1 MGRTQTFDTA
11 TAVGAARDVFWRLG
25 YDATSL
31 GDLERATGLGRSSL
45 YHAFGSKRGLF
56 DAAVE
61 SYLDEIVRPRLA
73 ALTAQADD
81 GGRLAAGGAAPT
93 GTAAGDPAAA
103 REALAGYFAEMA
115 GAVAAVEHDDER
127 AGCLLLVST
136 AGLAGH
142 DATVRAA
149 VDAYRAE
156 LSSAF
161 SAALGRAL
169 PGASAADLEGRARL
183 FTSLVVGALTLAR
196 VNRDEAV
203 ETLRLGEGMSRGLAG

>member
-73 ALTAQADD
+73 ALTA
-81 GGRLAAGGAAPT
+81 T
-93 GTAAGDPAAA
+93 AGDPAAA

-115 GAVAAVEHDDER
+115 GAVAAVEYDDER

-169 PGASAADLEGRARL
+169 PEASAADLEGRVRL

>member
-73 ALTAQADD
+73 ALTA
-81 GGRLAAGGAAPT
+81 AGESS
-93 GTAAGDPAAA
+93 AA
-103 REALAGYFAEMA
+103 REALAEYFAEMA
-115 GAVAAVEHDDER
+115 GAVAALDHDDER

-136 AGLAGH
+136 AGQAGH
-142 DATVRAA
+142 DAAVRAA
-149 VDAYRAE
+149 VDSYRAE
-156 LSSAF
+156 LFSAF

-169 PGASAADLEGRARL
+169 PEALASEIEGRARL

-203 ETLRLGEGMSRGLAG
+203 ATLRLAEGMADALAG

>member
-31 GDLERATGLGRSSL
+31 GDLEQATGLGRSSL

-61 SYLDEIVRPRLA
+61 SYLDGIVRPRLA
-73 ALTAQADD
+73 PLAAGGGD
-81 GGRLAAGGAAPT
+81 GGRPAAGGAASA
-93 GTAAGDPAAA
+93 GATAGESARA
-103 REALAGYFAEMA
+103 REVLAGYFAEMA
-115 GAVAAVEHDDER
+115 GAVAALDHGDER

-161 SAALGRAL
+161 FAALGRAL
-169 PGASAADLEGRARL
+169 PGASAADLEDRARL

-203 ETLRLGEGMSRGLAG
+203 ATLRLAEGLAQGMAG

>member
-73 ALTAQADD
+73 ALT
-81 GGRLAAGGAAPT
+81 GEGSGVSG
-93 GTAAGDPAAA
+93 PAAA

-115 GAVAAVEHDDER
+115 AAVAAVEYDDER

-169 PGASAADLEGRARL
+169 PEAPAADLEGRARL
-183 FTSLVVGALTLAR
+183 FTSLVIGALTLAR

-203 ETLRLGEGMSRGLAG
+203 ATLRLAEGMAGELGG